1 MTATTTKVTKDD
13 VKSRLDDIVSELVN
27 SPEPIEIEDD
37 GETIAVLISPEEFR
51 AYNWERAWRV
61 IDAWRARNADKAPDE
76 IDADGID
83 PEITAIV
90 DEVRQELFDA
100 EVAKSGSS

>member
-13 VKSRLDDIVSELVN
+13 VKSKLDDIVSELAN
-27 SPEPIEIEDD
+27 SPEPIEIEEN
-37 GETIAVLISPEEFR
+37 GETVAVLISPEEFR
-51 AYNWERAWRV
+51 VYNRERAWRV
-61 IDAWRARNADKAPDE
+61 IDAWRARNSHKTLDE

-90 DEVRQELFDA
+90 EEVRQELYDE

>member
-13 VKSRLDDIVSELVN
+13 VKSRLDEIVSELAN
-27 SPEPIEIEDD
+27 SPEPIEIEEN
-37 GETIAVLISPEEFR
+37 GETVAVLISPEEFR

-61 IDAWRARNADKAPDE
+61 IDAWRARNADKASDE

-90 DEVRQELFDA
+90 EEVRQELYDEEA
-100 EVAKSGSS
+100 ANSGSS